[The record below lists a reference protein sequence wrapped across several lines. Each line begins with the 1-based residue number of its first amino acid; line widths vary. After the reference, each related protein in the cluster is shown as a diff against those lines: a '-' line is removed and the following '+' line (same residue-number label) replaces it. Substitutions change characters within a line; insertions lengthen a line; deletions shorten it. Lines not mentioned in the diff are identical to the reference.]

1 MAYLANV
8 LLFIAFNNNRI
19 VCSLYMCFNVLL
31 IFLEKSIQL
40 IGIELPIS
48 DGVYSRSSGG
58 GTLFKLGGLNHAY
71 YNL

>member
-31 IFLEKSIQL
+31 IFLEISIQL

-48 DGVYSRSSGG
+48 DGVYSRSAIITTSICILV
-58 GTLFKLGGLNHAY
+58 TIMY
-71 YNL
+71 SW

>member
-8 LLFIAFNNNRI
+8 LLFIAFNNDRI
-19 VCSLYMCFNVLL
+19 VCSLHMCFNILL

-48 DGVYSRSSGG
+48 DGVYSRSAIIATSICILV
-58 GTLFKLGGLNHAY
+58 TIMY
-71 YNL
+71 SW